1 MTTMTAARMDRAGG
15 VLLGTAAGD
24 ALGAPYEFEPA
35 RGPEKDVAMVGGGG
49 LGWAPG
55 EWTDDTSMAIA
66 IAEVAATGRD
76 LRDEAAQDDIVRRW
90 HEWSRTA
97 RDVGIQT
104 RRVLDEVGNQKGWA
118 ATALAA
124 SRALHERTGRTAGNG
139 ALMRT
144 APVAL
149 AYLGEQD
156 GAALVTAARRLSA
169 LTHYDQDAQ
178 DACVLW
184 CCAIR
189 HGVLTGDL
197 DVRVGLRHL
206 HDDRRETWSARLD
219 VAEASRPWDIPN
231 NGWVVAALQ
240 AAWSAITTTGAGD
253 DGPAGHLTRGLDAAV
268 RAGDD
273 TDTVAAIAGGLLGAV
288 YGASAVPEQWRR
300 LLHGWPGL
308 RSEDLL
314 ALAGRIVG
322 SRHG

>member
-1 MTTMTAARMDRAGG
+1 MTTMTAARTDRARG

-35 RGPEKDVAMVGGGG
+35 RGAEKDVAMVGGGG

-76 LRDEAAQDDIVRRW
+76 LRDEAAQDDVVRRW

-97 RDVGIQT
+97 KDVGIQT
-104 RRVLDEVGNQKGWA
+104 RRVLDEVGDQKGWA

-189 HGVLTGDL
+189 HGVLTGEL
-197 DVRVGLRHL
+197 DVRVGLGHL

-219 VAEASRPWDIPN
+219 VAEASRPRDIPH

-240 AAWSAITTTGAGD
+240 AAWAAITTTGTGD

-308 RSEDLL
+308 RSEDLV